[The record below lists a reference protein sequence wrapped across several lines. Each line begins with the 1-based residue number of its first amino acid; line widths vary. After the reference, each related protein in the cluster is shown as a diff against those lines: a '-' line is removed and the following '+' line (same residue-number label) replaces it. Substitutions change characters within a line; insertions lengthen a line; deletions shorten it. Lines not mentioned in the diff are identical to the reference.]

1 MYGPTIRAACNS
13 RGQGLTLYNI
23 LSERKNLNKTNDFY
37 YKPNS
42 APAVSVG
49 GSCNRALIKY
59 KKKRT

>member
-1 MYGPTIRAACNS
+1 MYGPKIMSGCNS

-23 LSERKNLNKTNDFY
+23 LSERKNLNKTNNFY

-49 GSCNRALIKY
+49 GSCNPALIRY
-59 KKKRT
+59 KKRRT